1 VFEVRPLEP
10 DQIEELIA
18 FLCRIFGMTREARS
32 IQPSLLRWKGF
43 DPHPFWPVDRGAS
56 RTFAAWHK
64 GQIVSTGCLTP
75 LLYRY
80 DGITVSG
87 HGIIDWAAD
96 RKVPGGGVLIY
107 QTLLKLTDV
116 QVGIG
121 GSDDAVRVMPKMRFE
136 TRQTI
141 GTYRRLSN
149 PLLRGD
155 TPKDWKTPAR
165 MGRDLLRRASQGSL
179 SGSGRLNARRIQSF
193 VSSAGDE
200 IPMPEPAL
208 PDRVVSVRT
217 AEFLDYILQCPSARM
232 EAYVF
237 EDEFR
242 SRGYCVLSR
251 VGTEAR
257 IADLW
262 IQAAGPEAGWREAV
276 SLATELAESQAC
288 GSVTIR
294 ASAPPELRLALVEQ
308 GFRLEGESPFFVK
321 DPQKKL
327 PPAGVEF
334 QFSMIDNDAAYL

>member
-10 DQIEELIA
+10 DQMEELIA
-18 FLCRIFGMTREARS
+18 FLCRVFLMPREARS
-32 IQPSLLRWKGF
+32 VQPSLLRWKGF
-43 DPHPFWPVDRGAS
+43 DPHPFWPAERGAS
-56 RTFAAWHK
+56 RTFAAWNK

-121 GSDDAVRVMPKMRFE
+121 GSDDAVRVMPKMRFD

-149 PLLRGD
+149 PLLRED

-165 MGRDLLRRASQGSL
+165 LGRDLLRRASQGPL
-179 SGSGRLNARRIQSF
+179 SGAGRLTARKVGSF
-193 VSSAGDE
+193 GGLLGKE
-200 IPMPEPAL
+200 IPMPEGISG
-208 PDRVVSVRT
+208 DRIVSVRT
-217 AEFLDYILQCPSARM
+217 PELLDYMLQCPTARM
-232 EAYVF
+232 EGYVID
-237 EDEFR
+237 DEWR
-242 SRGYCVLSR
+242 PRGYCILSR
-251 VGTEAR
+251 VGMEAR

-262 IQAAGPEAGWREAV
+262 IQAGPEAGWREAV

-288 GSVTIR
+288 GSVTTR
-294 ASAPPELRLALVEQ
+294 ASAPTELRAALVEQ
-308 GFRLEGESPFFVK
+308 GYRLEGESPFFVK

-327 PPAGVEF
+327 PPGVEV